1 MDNKLL
7 PIGSIIKIHEVYG
20 MIVGFDNRQLEL
32 DPEGQSWKSNR
43 YIFVPWPVG
52 VTGSDDFRIT
62 DTDDFEVI
70 DKGYSDQ
77 LTDFLYGFMQMAD
90 YLSKGM
96 PQDEFEKKLNEAIE
110 NAAEEV
116 L

>member
-1 MDNKLL
+1 LDNKLL
-7 PIGSIIKIHEVYG
+7 PIGSVIKIHEFYG
-20 MIVGFDNRQLEL
+20 MIVGFDNRELEP
-32 DPEGQSWKSNR
+32 DSEGRSWKSNR
-43 YIFVPWPVG
+43 YIVVPWPGG
-52 VTGSDDFRIT
+52 VTESDDFRVT
-62 DTDDFEVI
+62 DNDDFEVI

-77 LTDFLYGFMQMAD
+77 LTDFLYEFMQIAD

-96 PQDEFEKKLNEAIE
+96 PQDEFEKALNEAIE